1 MYIYSTLSQNIDFG
15 FIVVM
20 GGAGVTNRVS
30 LDTPNGVATSVTS
43 EQFNLLKENESF
55 KSFVKNGYMS
65 HSTFK
70 NNADNV
76 AKDLAKETK
85 SNQKEVKAEVK

>member
-15 FIVVM
+15 LEVVN
-20 GGAGVTNRVS
+20 GGAGVTNRV
-30 LDTPNGVATSVTS
+30 PHHPPHGVAPSVTS
-43 EQFNLLKENESF
+43 EQLNLLKENESF

-70 NNADNV
+70 NNADSV

>member
-1 MYIYSTLSQNIDFG
+1 MYIYSTLSQNINFG
-15 FIVVM
+15 FVVVN

-30 LDTPNGVATSVTS
+30 LDTANGVATSITQ
-43 EQFNLLKENESF
+43 ERFNLLKENDAF
-55 KSFVKNGYMS
+55 KIFVKDGYMS

-70 NNADNV
+70 NNADNI

>member
-15 FIVVM
+15 FVIIN

-30 LDTPNGVATSVTS
+30 LDTPNGVATAITQ
-43 EQFNLLKENESF
+43 EEFNLLKENESF

-65 HSTFK
+65 HSNFK
-70 NNADNV
+70 SNADKV

>member
-1 MYIYSTLSQNIDFG
+1 
-15 FIVVM
+15 
-20 GGAGVTNRVS
+20 
-30 LDTPNGVATSVTS
+30 
-43 EQFNLLKENESF
+43 
-55 KSFVKNGYMS
+55 MS

-70 NNADNV
+70 NNAESV

>member
-15 FIVVM
+15 FVVVM

-30 LDTPNGVATSVTS
+30 LDTPNGVATSITT
-43 EQFNLLKENESF
+43 EQFNLWKENESF
-55 KSFVKNGYMS
+55 KNFVKNGYMS
-65 HSTFK
+65 HSTLK
-70 NNADNV
+70 NNADSV

>member
-15 FIVVM
+15 FVVVN

-30 LDTPNGVATSVTS
+30 LDTPNGVATSITR

-55 KSFVKNGYMS
+55 KKKKKNGYMS
-65 HSTFK
+65 YSTFK
-70 NNADNV
+70 DNADNV
-76 AKDLAKETK
+76 AKDLAEETN

>member
-15 FIVVM
+15 FVVVN

-55 KSFVKNGYMS
+55 KSFVKKGGNR
-65 HSTFK
+65 FIK
-70 NNADNV
+70 
-76 AKDLAKETK
+76 KE
-85 SNQKEVKAEVK
+85 NQTINSLFEIFIFHFRLFPTYPI

>member
-15 FIVVM
+15 FVVVM

-30 LDTPNGVATSVTS
+30 LDTPNGVATSITN

-55 KSFVKNGYMS
+55 ESFVKNGYMS
-65 HSTFK
+65 HSTFN

-85 SNQKEVKAEVK
+85 SNQKEVKAEVN

>member
-15 FIVVM
+15 FVVVN

-30 LDTPNGVATSVTS
+30 LDTPKGVATSVTN
-43 EQFNLLKENESF
+43 EQFKLLKENESF
-55 KSFVKNGYMS
+55 KGFMKNGYMS
-65 HSTFK
+65 HSAFK
-70 NNADNV
+70 NNAESV
-76 AKDLAKETK
+76 AKDLAEETK